1 MDPLPHGI
9 HFLEKIKGSLCL
21 FFVDVVY
28 INLPWRIFGS
38 WRGVSLVAGEAFP
51 FFVIQVFSTFGTC
64 CSWSL
69 KVGGGRGG
77 SRWRKGGSR
86 GVGGYKDPFFA
97 FQAFSTFGTCC
108 CWSLKVGGGR
118 VGSRWSRGVDK
129 VFKDGG

>member
-38 WRGVSLVAGEAFP
+38 WRGLLHIWDLLLLEFEGWRRE
-51 FFVIQVFSTFGTC
+51 
-64 CSWSL
+64 
-69 KVGGGRGG
+69 GGIEMEKGREQG
-77 SRWRKGGSR
+77 S
-86 GVGGYKDPFFA
+86 GGYKDPFFA